1 MLYNTN
7 YNLMLQSRYWT
18 TPTLPV
24 LKNNKITREVDPC
37 MREEN
42 LKKKPGG
49 WGGEGGLWKVAWIHS
64 SLTGYCFDS
73 AAAKKIMSY
82 VLMIARAL
90 QF

>member
-24 LKNNKITREVDPC
+24 LKKNKITREVDPC

-42 LKKKPGG
+42 LKKKPGE
-49 WGGEGGLWKVAWIHS
+49 WGGGGGFVKGGMNSQLSDW
-64 SLTGYCFDS
+64 LLRRFCCC
-73 AAAKKIMSY
+73 
-82 VLMIARAL
+82 
-90 QF
+90 